1 MVVIFIYS
9 WWGYKPTYYF
19 FGHYI
24 VQEHIR
30 FHGEKETCFLVTLW
44 QTNITMENHNFSW
57 ANQLFLWPFSMSQTV
72 SLPEGKIFPSTND
85 WLIHTWINPLI
96 SNTTIYMVP
105 NRCRS
110 STSTMVSGVCFI
122 WIRTAWLI
130 WLIIYNVYIYIYTN
144 RYDIVYIYIYMY
156 KWCMKTEWYG
166 YNETTYPF
174 ISQLF
179 RGQSASQRSWVLT
192 QWGHS
197 ASQRY
202 WHLSWWARRWL
213 VDC

>member
-1 MVVIFIYS
+1 M
-9 WWGYKPTYYF
+9 GYKPTYYF
-19 FGHYI
+19 WGHYI

-57 ANQLFLWPFSMSQTV
+57 VNQLFLWPFSMSQTV

-144 RYDIVYIYIYMY
+144 RYDIIYIYICTNDAWKLSDMGI
-156 KWCMKTEWYG
+156 MKPLIHLSRSFFEANRLPKGPESWPSEGTQHPRDIGISVGGHDVDWLIVKA
-166 YNETTYPF
+166 TYP
-174 ISQLF
+174 
-179 RGQSASQRSWVLT
+179 
-192 QWGHS
+192 
-197 ASQRY
+197 
-202 WHLSWWARRWL
+202 L
-213 VDC
+213 VI